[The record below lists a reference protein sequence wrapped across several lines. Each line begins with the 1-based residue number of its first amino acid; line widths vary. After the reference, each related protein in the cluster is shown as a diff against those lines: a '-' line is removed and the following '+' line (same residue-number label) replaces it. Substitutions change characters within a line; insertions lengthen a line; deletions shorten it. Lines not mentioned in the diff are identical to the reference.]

1 MVNKIKHYNSFN
13 ISKSDQNSILL
24 IGNFDGLHFGHQKLF
39 YLAQKYK
46 KKTNSKVGVV
56 TFNPIPKMFFNKNL
70 KNYKISNL
78 NQKLKYMQME
88 GYLLVKKHTILV

>member
-24 IGNFDGLHFGHQKLF
+24 IGNFDGLHLGHQKLF

-56 TFNPIPKMFFNKNL
+56 TFKSNSKN
-70 KNYKISNL
+70 
-78 NQKLKYMQME
+78 
-88 GYLLVKKHTILV
+88 VF